1 MADSGTCAVDPLNIP
16 MLSLKRL
23 SSLLLL
29 AVALATP
36 SFAQTYWKSES
47 PAGVTDDIW
56 CVAYGNGTF
65 AATTNLGKVLTSSDG
80 LTWSSQTVAAGTW
93 LVSITYGNGTWVAV
107 GANGTI
113 LLSSDLEN
121 WINAKSVTTNKLNGV
136 AYTGTTFIAVGDA
149 GTIITS
155 PDAQTWTVRSSGVT
169 TFLHGI
175 TFDSTGANLVIS
187 GQNGVLLASGNSGAT
202 FAPAASGTTD
212 DLENI
217 LANPAADQMVAV
229 GSSGAIIEAT
239 NGFGTGSTWTAAQVP
254 ATTARFRGLA
264 YGDGSYVAAGEQGTI
279 ETSTDGIKWVQ
290 RFSGDSYSTLSAA
303 TLLGA
308 AYSSTLQRF
317 VVVGT
322 GGTILVSNPTPTV
335 FANVATRGT
344 VSSTQTLIGGF
355 VVEGTAPRTVLIR
368 ADGPTLSTFGVT
380 GALAD
385 PVLKIYDSNQNLV
398 ATNTGW
404 STSTNPSPKELTT
417 AALTAGAFP
426 LPAGSADSAVLVT
439 LPPGAYTAVITSA
452 SNGTG
457 VALFEAYTD

>member
-1 MADSGTCAVDPLNIP
+1 MAESGACAVDPLNLP
-16 MLSLKRL
+16 MLSMKRL
-23 SSLLLL
+23 STLLLL

-36 SFAQTYWKSES
+36 SFAQTYWKSEN

-80 LTWSSQTVAAGTW
+80 LTWSSQTVDAGTW
-93 LVSITYGNGTWVAV
+93 LVSIAYGNGTWVAV

-121 WINAKSVTTNKLNGV
+121 WINAKSVTANKLNGV
-136 AYTGTTFIAVGDA
+136 AYNGTIFIAVGDN
-149 GTIITS
+149 GTIVTS
-155 PDAQTWTVRSSGVT
+155 PDAQNWTLQPSGVSG
-169 TFLHGI
+169 FLHGI
-175 TFDSTGANLVIS
+175 TFDNQDMAIDIS
-187 GQNGVLLASGNSGAT
+187 GQNGVILGGAINGT
-202 FAPAASGTTD
+202 GFNVIPSGTTQ
-212 DLENI
+212 DLEAIIYPVPGSYN
-217 LANPAADQMVAV
+217 AVAV
-229 GSSGAIIEAT
+229 GAV
-239 NGFGTGSTWTAAQVP
+239 GTVIHTVGSLLPPWTAATTP
-254 ATTARFRGLA
+254 TTTARFRGLA
-264 YGDGSYVAAGEQGTI
+264 YGDGTYVAAGELGTI
-279 ETSTDGIKWVQ
+279 LTSVDGKTWVQ

-308 AYSSTLQRF
+308 AYSPTLQRF

-385 PVLKIYDSNQNLV
+385 PVLKVYDSNQNLV

-404 STSTNPSPKELTT
+404 STSTSPSPKELST
-417 AALTAGAFP
+417 AALTAGAFA

-439 LPPGAYTAVITSA
+439 LAPGAYTAVVTSA